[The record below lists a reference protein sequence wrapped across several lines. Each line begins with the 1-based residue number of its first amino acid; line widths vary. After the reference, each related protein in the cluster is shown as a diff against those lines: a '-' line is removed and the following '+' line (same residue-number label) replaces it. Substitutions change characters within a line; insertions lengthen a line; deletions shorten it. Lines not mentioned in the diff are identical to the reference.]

1 MENMFLKQKT
11 VKKMTVFYTFAN
23 FFTVWFNRLH
33 LDCRTFN
40 CHPFGV
46 L

>member
-23 FFTVWFNRLH
+23 FFTVWFLI
-33 LDCRTFN
+33 DST
-40 CHPFGV
+40 
-46 L
+46 